1 MGNNEDENIEDLDQ
15 ENTASMEIMDI
26 NSADEDD
33 CGGIVTVKEEYLEV
47 CITFFYC
54 YVFIKFVI

>member
-1 MGNNEDENIEDLDQ
+1 
-15 ENTASMEIMDI
+15 MEIMDI

-47 CITFFYC
+47 LHL
-54 YVFIKFVI
+54 FIAMYLLNLLFN

>member
-1 MGNNEDENIEDLDQ
+1 
-15 ENTASMEIMDI
+15 MEIMDI

-47 CITFFYC
+47 LQFFISMYLLNF
-54 YVFIKFVI
+54 FI

>member
-1 MGNNEDENIEDLDQ
+1 MGNNEDENVEDLNQDNIQ
-15 ENTASMEIMDI
+15 SMGIMDI

-47 CITFFYC
+47 LRFFLLPCSY
-54 YVFIKFVI
+54 

>member
-1 MGNNEDENIEDLDQ
+1 MEDIDQ
-15 ENTASMEIMDI
+15 ENVLSTGIMDI

-47 CITFFYC
+47 LLLFF
-54 YVFIKFVI
+54 F